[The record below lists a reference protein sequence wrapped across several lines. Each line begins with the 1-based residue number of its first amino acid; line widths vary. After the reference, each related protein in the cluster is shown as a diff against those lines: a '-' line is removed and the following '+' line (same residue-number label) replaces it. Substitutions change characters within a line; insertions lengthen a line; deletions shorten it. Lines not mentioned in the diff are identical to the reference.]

1 MMNVVFTLS
10 VPKISEIVSIEK
22 VIIQVC
28 SRPFSLYGK
37 RSDITGISKYG
48 EAFNAIVS
56 PPAERRTAS
65 SCTFRKVSITPVSI
79 SFEIKNRLFS
89 IRTSVLLRLEM
100 LSAERIK
107 IEAMS

>member
-22 VIIQVC
+22 VMMQVC

-48 EAFNAIVS
+48 EAFKAIVS
-56 PPAERRTAS
+56 PPAERRTAF
-65 SCTFRKVSITPVSI
+65 SCEFRKESIAPVSI
-79 SFEIKNRLFS
+79 SFDIKKRLFI
-89 IRTSVLLRLEM
+89 IRTSVLFRREI